1 MDARLYFDGDNY
13 IVDEVFDYES
23 FEITFPQVCEK
34 LGDSFKVSMPK
45 EKTRVKQEKMGGYQE
60 YYNDETR
67 EQISRLFYREIE
79 FMGYKF

>member
-1 MDARLYFDGDNY
+1 
-13 IVDEVFDYES
+13 
-23 FEITFPQVCEK
+23 
-34 LGDSFKVSMPK
+34 MPK